1 MSRAIWVLCLFV
13 AAVAGFA
20 VGRHDPA
27 ADRRPALTLSPAD
40 AAFRRPVRV
49 SHWTREQF
57 PPSQIPER
65 HELTPYR
72 ITMDGRR
79 VFDPLDA
86 QDKAGD
92 IWQIDLADGRV
103 IILAESR
110 PAE

>member
-1 MSRAIWVLCLFV
+1 
-13 AAVAGFA
+13 
-20 VGRHDPA
+20 
-27 ADRRPALTLSPAD
+27 
-40 AAFRRPVRV
+40 
-49 SHWTREQF
+49 
-57 PPSQIPER
+57 
-65 HELTPYR
+65 
-72 ITMDGRR
+72 MDGRR